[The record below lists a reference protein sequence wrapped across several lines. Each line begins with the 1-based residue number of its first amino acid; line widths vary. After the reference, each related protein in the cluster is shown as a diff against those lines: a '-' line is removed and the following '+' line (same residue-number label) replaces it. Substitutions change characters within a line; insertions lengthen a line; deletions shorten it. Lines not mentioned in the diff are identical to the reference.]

1 MICGDPE
8 GGMGGGGGCGE
19 EGEEAQG
26 ILCTHVAVSLYC
38 TAETNTT
45 W

>member
-8 GGMGGGGGCGE
+8 GGMGGGGGWGE

-26 ILCTHVAVSLYC
+26 ILCTQVDVSLDC
-38 TAETNTT
+38 TAETKTT